1 MGRSGAE
8 APIVMIEIFAIMG
21 GTATS
26 AFLDSNHTSKH
37 KALVFLM
44 LSKLVPDFS
53 REPCRASEAEH

>member
-1 MGRSGAE
+1 
-8 APIVMIEIFAIMG
+8 MIEIFAIMG
-21 GTATS
+21 GTVAS